1 MAFLSLFFLTSD
13 FVSELFVC
21 DEIRC
26 PDPEVNLVLL
36 TAFFGFFVFIN
47 NFNKFNAR
55 TEGLNLFEHIT
66 ENRSFIMVVVL
77 IYFLQGTFT
86 YIGGEVLRT
95 IGLTF
100 EEWVYVLVF
109 AVTIIPLD
117 LLRKFL
123 RNTFAG
129 NPVA

>member
-1 MAFLSLFFLTSD
+1 
-13 FVSELFVC
+13 
-21 DEIRC
+21 
-26 PDPEVNLVLL
+26 
-36 TAFFGFFVFIN
+36 
-47 NFNKFNAR
+47 
-55 TEGLNLFEHIT
+55 
-66 ENRSFIMVVVL
+66 MVVVL
-77 IYFLQGTFT
+77 IFFLQGTFT

-100 EEWVYVLVF
+100 EEWGYVLVF

-123 RNTFAG
+123 RNTFVG